1 MEELAKIEE
10 VDLREAWSK
19 EDTHFTPWLAEHL
32 SELGNALGLEE
43 LELQGQ
49 EVSVGGFSL
58 DILAS
63 DRNVGNVVIENQLEA
78 TDHTHLGQ
86 LLTYAAGF
94 ADANV
99 MVWIA
104 KEFSDEHRAAL
115 DFLNDRTVENTKFFG
130 VVIELLKIDNSRP
143 APHFRVVSAP
153 NDWSKETKSQGR
165 EVSERNKRYQVFFQP
180 LMDRLSEDDRF
191 TCPRTVHIAPAR
203 NGCSFSTGRKGTGT
217 QYQVVFRER
226 LKKVK
231 IDLLIDSGNKE
242 WNKQLFDKLEK
253 SKEEIQFRIKGD
265 EFMWERLDDKRACRI
280 SVVRSGSIDDN
291 PEELENIREW
301 MFDRLIDFERVFG
314 PILAEIVNSED

>member
-1 MEELAKIEE
+1 MAELAKIEK

-32 SELGNALGLEE
+32 SELGNALGLED

-49 EVSVGGFSL
+49 EVSVGDFSL

-78 TDHTHLGQ
+78 TDHSHLGQ

-191 TCPRTVHIAPAR
+191 TPKRTVHIAPAR
-203 NGCSFSTGRKGTGT
+203 NWVGYSTGLRGTKYEPTFGN
-217 QYQVVFRER
+217 YKRI
-226 LKKVK
+226 K
-231 IDLLIDSGNKE
+231 INVYINDRDKE
-242 WNKQLFDKLEK
+242 WNERVFDHLMKRKDQIE
-253 SKEEIQFRIKGD
+253 SDIGG
-265 EFMWERLDDKRACRI
+265 EFEWERMDGMGACRI
-280 SVVRSGSIDDN
+280 SVVRPGSIDDN